1 MTDEVRLV
9 PTVLSVIRGKLRLT
23 FIALSNNRH
32 KVPVQNAYEGDVPPE
47 PTTMKIALATQRGVV
62 PLEEVSYFI
71 GWANKLTMSGDE
83 TTFDYPTAE
92 FIKGMLGAVLRKYSQ
107 APKQDTV
114 LPAEKDKFSFQ
125 GIPRED
131 LVSFLNSL
139 EGNNDREQVIQS
151 LDNFVGEY
159 L

>member
-1 MTDEVRLV
+1 MTDKVRLV

-23 FIALSNNRH
+23 LIAVSDKRH
-32 KVPVQNAYEGDVPPE
+32 KVPVKNAYKGAVLPE
-47 PTTMKIALATQRGVV
+47 LTAMEVALATQRGVV
-62 PLEEVSYFI
+62 PLEEVSYFLM
-71 GWANKLTMSGDE
+71 WANHLTMSRSED
-83 TTFDYPTAE
+83 TFDYPTAE

-107 APKQDTV
+107 MSKQDTV
-114 LPAEKDKFSFQ
+114 LLGEKDKFSFQ

-131 LVSFLNSL
+131 LVSFFSSL
-139 EGNNDREQVIQS
+139 EGNNDREQIIQS